1 MSTQLSVQAPRVVG
15 TKSAKPSIDCYL
27 EVPENVVQTL
37 GNKKWQLVLAIREIG
52 GSSSVQSNMT
62 GRSSRTK
69 RRVQQN
75 QRPQPVKSAA
85 PAKQAKAAKPAQSRR
100 QRKAAKPSKAAAAA
114 PRQNANQAGK
124 SEVTKLSRRQRKR
137 INAEKKATSVNPN
150 PVEISEEN
158 IGMFVGY

>member
-1 MSTQLSVQAPRVVG
+1 
-15 TKSAKPSIDCYL
+15 
-27 EVPENVVQTL
+27 
-37 GNKKWQLVLAIREIG
+37 
-52 GSSSVQSNMT
+52 MT

-114 PRQNANQAGK
+114 PRPNANLAGK
-124 SEVTKLSRRQRKR
+124 SEVVKLSRRQRKR
-137 INAEKKATSVNPN
+137 INAEKKAVSGKSL
-150 PVEISEEN
+150 VEISEEN